1 MILLFFTVE
10 IRNSANETPYDV
22 AVRYAQLACVKILG
36 GDDLDSDSNSTVFSD
51 DDDAPLHGLA
61 GESCDSRG
69 LVFDE
74 QAKKA
79 SRGKI
84 SNLSEKSFYFTS
96 NRNHSLKFGC
106 MNTLKSSG
114 FRHFTH

>member
-1 MILLFFTVE
+1 ME

-36 GDDLDSDSNSTVFSD
+36 GDDLDSDSNSTIFSD

-61 GESCDSRG
+61 GESCDNRG

-74 QAKKA
+74 KSKKA
-79 SRGKI
+79 SRSKRRLI
-84 SNLSEKSFYFTS
+84 LYFYKAFILRDLSFFTS
-96 NRNHSLKFGC
+96 SQPV
-106 MNTLKSSG
+106 
-114 FRHFTH
+114 